1 MKRFLLLTC
10 FLFYICPA
18 YAQKPVKSGLAAV
31 KALGAKQASV
41 ALSASHLSKSA
52 AGVSLLKSASAPL
65 SSAVSAKINAAA
77 LARKAADIHS
87 FSAKPQPDGH
97 IFAAVAERDPSVRFS
112 GTVFEVE
119 YNGQKE
125 IYGAVATHIIPAA
138 PNDLLGIPRYFVATV
153 YLPGDPQPH
162 HIPAEIVAVS
172 PVNMLDIA
180 LVKFAKFGEQWL
192 TPYKLGEITNET
204 ELHSVGFTHQGF
216 VFIPKRKILAT
227 LPYSIRTT
235 MPLRAGERSGLCGS
249 PVLNAKNELVGI
261 HTGSS
266 MDAPFE
272 DIPAFHSRSFVTP
285 ARYLKVLVDSYHN
298 QGRGEMPFYID
309 DTHFINLNPDEYVV
323 SYRLIG
329 ANRQTLTSEWINFRI
344 SHTRLESALQK
355 NPQAKFLQLTTRKA
369 TWSTF
374 GTALIENTAPDA
386 HLPET
391 VYLYDLQQHQLVRWM
406 KR

>member
-125 IYGAVATHIIPAA
+125 IYGAVATHI
-138 PNDLLGIPRYFVATV
+138 G
-153 YLPGDPQPH
+153 H
-162 HIPAEIVAVS
+162 
-172 PVNMLDIA
+172 
-180 LVKFAKFGEQWL
+180 
-192 TPYKLGEITNET
+192 
-204 ELHSVGFTHQGF
+204 
-216 VFIPKRKILAT
+216 
-227 LPYSIRTT
+227 
-235 MPLRAGERSGLCGS
+235 
-249 PVLNAKNELVGI
+249 
-261 HTGSS
+261 
-266 MDAPFE
+266 
-272 DIPAFHSRSFVTP
+272 
-285 ARYLKVLVDSYHN
+285 
-298 QGRGEMPFYID
+298 
-309 DTHFINLNPDEYVV
+309 
-323 SYRLIG
+323 
-329 ANRQTLTSEWINFRI
+329 
-344 SHTRLESALQK
+344 SALFCGHSLL
-355 NPQAKFLQLTTRKA
+355 A
-369 TWSTF
+369 
-374 GTALIENTAPDA
+374 G
-386 HLPET
+386 
-391 VYLYDLQQHQLVRWM
+391 
-406 KR
+406 